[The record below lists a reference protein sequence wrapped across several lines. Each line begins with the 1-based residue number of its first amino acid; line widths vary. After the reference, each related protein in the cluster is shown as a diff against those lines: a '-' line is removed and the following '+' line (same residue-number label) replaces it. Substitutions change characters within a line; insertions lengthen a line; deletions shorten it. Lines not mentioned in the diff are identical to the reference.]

1 MGVGNW
7 VIAYMLINRAI
18 HWDFWKKPLVCCNR
32 IWAKASLSHVSKE
45 KIFILLLERGAHKPY
60 FKVLVMRERERE
72 RERASQVLGRL
83 GLSLGPKFSEDL
95 ELCWASLVVKGLGSQ
110 SVGPSYGEDLALR
123 GPQRTGTKLPYAYSL
138 VWWIEFH
145 WAWVT
150 QNHPKNK
157 GHQHCLY

>member
-18 HWDFWKKPLVCCNR
+18 YWDFWKEPLVCYNR
-32 IWAKASLSHVSKE
+32 IWAKASLSHMSKV
-45 KIFILLLERGAHKPY
+45 KFFILLLERGVHKPY

-95 ELCWASLVVKGLGSQ
+95 ELCWASLVVKGLGSR
-110 SVGPSYGEDLALR
+110 SVGPSCGEDLAVR
-123 GPQRTGTKLPYAYSL
+123 GPQRARTKLPYAYSL
-138 VWWIEFH
+138 VCWI
-145 WAWVT
+145 
-150 QNHPKNK
+150 PLGL
-157 GHQHCLY
+157 GHTTSSKK